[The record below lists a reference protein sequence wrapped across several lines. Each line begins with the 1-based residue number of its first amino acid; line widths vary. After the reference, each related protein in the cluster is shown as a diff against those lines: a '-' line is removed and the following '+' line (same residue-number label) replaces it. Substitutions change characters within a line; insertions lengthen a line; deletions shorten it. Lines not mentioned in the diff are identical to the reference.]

1 MPFSAED
8 FVKNVSWEAFD
19 ELKNPEL
26 MALAQY
32 LELKVK
38 HAIRKQVIKNILIDR
53 LVDDDLL
60 DQFYLEKKVDLQDE
74 SDSTVKLKQ

>member
-8 FVKNVSWEAFD
+8 FVTNVSWEPFD
-19 ELKNPEL
+19 ELKKPDL

-32 LELKVK
+32 VELQVK
-38 HAIRKQVIKNILIDR
+38 HTMRKQVIKNILIDR

-60 DQFYLEKKVDLQDE
+60 DEFYLEEKVDL
-74 SDSTVKLKQ
+74 